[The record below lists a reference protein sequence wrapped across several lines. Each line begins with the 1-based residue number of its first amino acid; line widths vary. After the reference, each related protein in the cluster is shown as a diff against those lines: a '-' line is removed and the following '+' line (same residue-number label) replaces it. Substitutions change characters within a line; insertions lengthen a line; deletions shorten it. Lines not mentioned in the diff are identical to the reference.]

1 MWQHQACLFNQNWQ
15 CHLDDF
21 WHTMFGVSL
30 YILMYGINSDENVQF
45 HYHMVSVHRMSTMK
59 CQCMS
64 WMFRVMMYRTASVQK
79 GTTFNS
85 KIGTFLFVHP
95 SSFEIRSRLSWSVVF
110 HDFIINLFNSF
121 YAFVSFFC
129 YVKLMPSFLS
139 LDFVS
144 LFLSLWLTLSFCLL
158 EKLWPL
164 LPFCF

>member
-15 CHLDDF
+15 CHLYDF
-21 WHTMFGVSL
+21 WHTMYGVSL

-110 HDFIINLFNSF
+110 HDFIINLSICSILFMTLFLSSGSRLSWS
-121 YAFVSFFC
+121 VIFC
-129 YVKLMPSFLS
+129 DFIINLSICSILFMPSFLS
-139 LDFVS
+139 SVM
-144 LFLSLWLTLSFCLL
+144 
-158 EKLWPL
+158 
-164 LPFCF
+164 